1 MEFVIVS
8 KEWLDNKGVVVQP
21 EWRHNLDNTE
31 YVLHKEMISPLLNDT
46 DNITFYEYDN
56 TEFINII
63 NSSSWVLPEREEI
76 LRSSRR
82 R

>member
-31 YVLHKEMISPLLNDT
+31 YVLHKEMIAPLINEE
-46 DNITFYEYDN
+46 DNIKFYRYDDN
-56 TEFINII
+56 NFLNII
-63 NSSSWVLPEREEI
+63 NGDKWVSKQDNEI
-76 LRSSRR
+76 V
-82 R
+82 

>member
-1 MEFVIVS
+1 
-8 KEWLDNKGVVVQP
+8 
-21 EWRHNLDNTE
+21 
-31 YVLHKEMISPLLNDT
+31 MISPLLNDT

-63 NSSSWVLPEREEI
+63 NSPSWVLPEREEI